1 MINLNM
7 HEGSA
12 LLLYDPN
19 DKDWAVF
26 VPDSRAYMGIGAHRV
41 VISWGGEVFDSR
53 TQPALSFQ
61 RWASNMC
68 RTQAYRLTDAQVA
81 HLEMIARHAGDVRS
95 WHTAAARYAATHLGE
110 FERCTV

>member
-26 VPDSRAYMGIGAHRV
+26 VPDSRALG
-41 VISWGGEVFDSR
+41 
-53 TQPALSFQ
+53 
-61 RWASNMC
+61 
-68 RTQAYRLTDAQVA
+68 LTYPPDE
-81 HLEMIARHAGDVRS
+81 LR
-95 WHTAAARYAATHLGE
+95 
-110 FERCTV
+110 